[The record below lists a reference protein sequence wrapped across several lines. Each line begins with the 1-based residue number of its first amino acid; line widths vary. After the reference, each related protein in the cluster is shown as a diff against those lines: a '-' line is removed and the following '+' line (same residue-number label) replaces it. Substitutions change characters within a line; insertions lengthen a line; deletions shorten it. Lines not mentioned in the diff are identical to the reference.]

1 MSQIVEIQSPSQFQQ
16 LLSSSTVVVTD
27 FWATWCGPCKSIA
40 PIYEQLSS
48 QLSRPNKVTFTKVDT
63 DKQTQIAQSYNITAM
78 PTFLVFKNGREV
90 SRLRGA
96 DPKGLN
102 EAVRKLAQEADSDS
116 SSAAGFGE
124 ASSSGSSTTWLGA
137 SLPRNYIDVTDQVD
151 IQGIDLLNVDTALG
165 EARTLFHSSR
175 PGSLAAAEGGGKG
188 KGKEATAGA
197 GAGSGAKSDWIESDT
212 DEQVMLFIPFQSTLK
227 IHTLHLTSC
236 APAASEEEDDS
247 EAPMRPR
254 TIRLFTNRSNNLGF
268 DEAED
273 EPAAQEIEVRP
284 GDWDPATATAKLELR
299 FVKFQNVTS
308 LVVFVVD
315 GEGEGEKVRLD
326 RIRLIGETGEKRAM
340 GKLEKIGDQEGE

>member
-1 MSQIVEIQSPSQFQQ
+1 
-16 LLSSSTVVVTD
+16 
-27 FWATWCGPCKSIA
+27 
-40 PIYEQLSS
+40 
-48 QLSRPNKVTFTKVDT
+48 
-63 DKQTQIAQSYNITAM
+63 M

-116 SSAAGFGE
+116 SSATGFGE
-124 ASSSGSSTTWLGA
+124 ASSASSTTWLGT
-137 SLPRNYIDVTDQVD
+137 SLPRSYVDVTDQID

-175 PGSLAAAEGGGKG
+175 PSSLAAVEGGGKG
-188 KGKEATAGA
+188 KGKKETTGTGAGA
-197 GAGSGAKSDWIESDT
+197 GAGTKSDWIESDT
-212 DEQVMLFIPFQSTLK
+212 DEQLMLFIPFQSTLK

-236 APAASEEEDDS
+236 APTASEEEDSS

-268 DEAED
+268 DEADD

-315 GEGEGEKVRLD
+315 GDGEGEKVRLD
-326 RIRLIGETGEKRAM
+326 RIRLIGESGEKRAM